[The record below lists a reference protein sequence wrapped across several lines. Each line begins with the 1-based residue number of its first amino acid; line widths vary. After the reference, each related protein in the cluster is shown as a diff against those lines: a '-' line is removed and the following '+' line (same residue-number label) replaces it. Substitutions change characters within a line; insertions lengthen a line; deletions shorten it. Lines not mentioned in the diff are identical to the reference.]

1 MESGVLR
8 LHCPQGPL
16 QIFCISACA
25 LLTACAR
32 SYAPQVTEQC
42 QISPPGEWERLLMP
56 PPQADQMLA
65 ITRTPLPRRDVRDIA
80 SGPITQPTQKA
91 WFRSK
96 EGVFRYCQ
104 YNGSTDQ
111 CYAIATFLDF
121 ALDAGGSWHVVKAAG
136 NSFCKSEP
144 VARMPPLKQ
153 GAECMYQVLKTM
165 PGVSEPKLGYVTS
178 EGWTHPYLEY
188 EAAEDSPS
196 VQHLRFEAKKTDNG
210 KYWFL
215 VMVSGV
221 GAPDIHVTEAVMQQ
235 WKTQCSVEAN
245 VLFR

>member
-1 MESGVLR
+1 MRSNALA
-8 LHCPQGPL
+8 LHSPRGWL
-16 QIFCISACA
+16 QIFCIAACA
-25 LLTACAR
+25 LLTGCATKR
-32 SYAPQVTEQC
+32 PPRVTEQC
-42 QISPPGEWERLLMP
+42 QISPPGEWQRLLVP

-65 ITRTPLPRRDVRDIA
+65 ITRTPPPRRDDRETA
-80 SGPITQPTQKA
+80 SAPVTQPTQKV

-96 EGVFRYCQ
+96 KGVFRYCQ

-111 CYAIATFLDF
+111 CYATATLLDF
-121 ALDAGGSWHVVKAAG
+121 APYADGSWHIVRAAG
-136 NSFCKSEP
+136 NRFCKSEP
-144 VARMPPLKQ
+144 VVRPPPLKQ

-188 EAAEDSPS
+188 EAAEDSPPL
-196 VQHLRFEAKKTDNG
+196 QHPRFEAKKTDNG

-215 VMVSGV
+215 IMASGF
-221 GAPDIHVTEAVMQQ
+221 GAPHIHVTEAVMQQ